1 MDQKVLKHFILWKDQ
16 TKRWLKSE
24 VYEFQFQITCGTRQQ
39 ATSSSKHHSV
49 ESPQLKYSLITPPQ
63 CTDFHKRRFKPQ
75 FNHQKTRMELFVFT
89 RPAIWCHWLFWVGG
103 GVPLEAGYLNM
114 KCNPS
119 THTHTHLRRKQVHC
133 FPCQSALRYVC
144 VRVCVRV
151 WLCVCVCVCVCA
163 GENAWNGRRSWLL
176 PAHQGSKLHNF
187 PIRISIH
194 AIWYRQDE
202 FVTVVYRDKWPKL
215 HWNSIQNEWLP
226 NQYCFGYFPICLRD
240 NKNYLADKWVP
251 WTMPVAGRQAGRQA
265 IVYSAKLLPRFPD
278 SPLAIKDHQ
287 TNSPPVPSLWSESRS
302 PNTSL
307 VPKVNHIH
315 LSLPESSLTNCQVS
329 CSKYIDK
336 ISKHRCSFT
345 GATCPFQRIPKLQLG
360 CLISP
365 IYHLK
370 LHPVISKGGFASF
383 VACHILDWKSV
394 YLSALAFAWNAFSHQ
409 FCDAENDG

>member
-151 WLCVCVCVCVCA
+151 WLCVCVCVRVCW
-163 GENAWNGRRSWLL
+163 GECLEWKTLL
-176 PAHQGSKLHNF
+176 TATRTSGKQIAQFPHPHLH
-187 PIRISIH
+187 
-194 AIWYRQDE
+194 
-202 FVTVVYRDKWPKL
+202 
-215 HWNSIQNEWLP
+215 
-226 NQYCFGYFPICLRD
+226 
-240 NKNYLADKWVP
+240 
-251 WTMPVAGRQAGRQA
+251 
-265 IVYSAKLLPRFPD
+265 PR
-278 SPLAIKDHQ
+278 
-287 TNSPPVPSLWSESRS
+287 N
-302 PNTSL
+302 
-307 VPKVNHIH
+307 
-315 LSLPESSLTNCQVS
+315 
-329 CSKYIDK
+329 
-336 ISKHRCSFT
+336 
-345 GATCPFQRIPKLQLG
+345 
-360 CLISP
+360 LISSGW
-365 IYHLK
+365 ICYCC
-370 LHPVISKGGFASF
+370 V
-383 VACHILDWKSV
+383 
-394 YLSALAFAWNAFSHQ
+394 Q
-409 FCDAENDG
+409 R